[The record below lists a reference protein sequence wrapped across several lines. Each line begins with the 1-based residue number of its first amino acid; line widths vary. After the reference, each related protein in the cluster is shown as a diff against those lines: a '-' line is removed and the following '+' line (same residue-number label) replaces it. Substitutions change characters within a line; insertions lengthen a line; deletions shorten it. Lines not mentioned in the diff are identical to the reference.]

1 MSDRRTTAA
10 PGNSEAIMNHVRPDV
25 PCIDGT
31 CNAENVHQRAEKV
44 AVPDFDYMSSPMV
57 AMVDGIF
64 HIDPEA
70 PPLPRRRHRPRP
82 EQYHH

>member
-1 MSDRRTTAA
+1 M
-10 PGNSEAIMNHVRPDV
+10 IHVRPDV

-31 CNAENVHQRAEKV
+31 CTATNVHDRAERV

-82 EQYHH
+82 EQYHQDPVRPF